1 MYPSSRNGVIVGVH
15 SILVVPTVRPPC
27 FSRPYGVRGALLCVA
42 LNKMTL
48 GDELHGLGITASKRV
63 LKRAQYEAFELSL
76 FEGDIIVRNAS
87 HANPSEH
94 EYRITIQDGR
104 PTKCSC
110 PADANYKG
118 ACKHRVGVAIR
129 RPVLEAASEMQVLTD
144 GGRPQSLN
152 STHSKPM
159 VRSVRALTSTRTS
172 RAGSASA
179 LANVASLS
187 DRLNSLATWVLRARL
202 VIPFL
207 PIRHWCSAIA
217 AA

>member
-1 MYPSSRNGVIVGVH
+1 
-15 SILVVPTVRPPC
+15 
-27 FSRPYGVRGALLCVA
+27 
-42 LNKMTL
+42 MTL

-144 GGRPQSLN
+144 GGRPPVPQFDALETDGEECACADLHEDFPCWECVRTGKRSLP
-152 STHSKPM
+152 K
-159 VRSVRALTSTRTS
+159 
-172 RAGSASA
+172 
-179 LANVASLS
+179 
-187 DRLNSLATWVLRARL
+187 
-202 VIPFL
+202 
-207 PIRHWCSAIA
+207 
-217 AA
+217 